1 MMDKNTLTALYD
13 YTCWANSRLLDAL
26 RQAGEAAFTA
36 PNPALYHGS
45 LRGVLTHMLSAE
57 WIWRM
62 RLQEGIS
69 PTTLVDAQDFSNI
82 EALADRWAQE
92 QAAMR
97 GYLESLSD
105 ADLQRVARYRSTK
118 GVAYENVVWHV
129 LTHVV
134 NHSTQHRSEAAM
146 VLTQLG
152 SSPGDL
158 DLIVY
163 FRM

>member
-1 MMDKNTLTALYD
+1 MDKNTLTALYD

-26 RQAGEAAFTA
+26 RSAGETAFTM
-36 PNPALYHGS
+36 PNPTLYHGS
-45 LRGVLTHMLSAE
+45 LRGVLTHMLGAE

-62 RLQEGIS
+62 RLQEGVS
-69 PTTLVDAQDFSNI
+69 PTTLLNAQDFPSI

-92 QAAMR
+92 QAAMQA
-97 GYLESLSD
+97 YLESLSE
-105 ADLQRVARYRSTK
+105 ADLQRNVQYRSTK
-118 GVAYENVVWHV
+118 GVPYEDVIWRV
-129 LTHVV
+129 LAHVV

-146 VLTQLG
+146 VLTELG